1 MEKFQDRQI
10 DKDELQNKKAV
21 EENVTENETVEFQ
34 ARDDVKIVIIE
45 DKDKTVRTDP
55 SSLWVLFETR
65 GNILFDVLY
74 ITFLCT

>member
-55 SSLWVLFETR
+55 SSL
-65 GNILFDVLY
+65 
-74 ITFLCT
+74 